1 MKNSWKRSRKKRLV
15 SNTRSLAD
23 DAYAALQS
31 DVQQPSQRSAYARP
45 VTKRSPLGMLFLA
58 AAVFLVLSF
67 VLADFR
73 VIAWALSAVLAVG
86 GAILTRRKQQTQT
99 KDVASQEGSPE
110 NAMEQFLKQAAVRE
124 RISAV
129 TRELEEL
136 QDKFLE
142 LLNEPGRAGR
152 ARKDTQNRM
161 GDLPAAER
169 LSGPND
175 GNGTPAIGS
184 RCRVGGEVRP
194 DHQTGSRNGAI

>member
-1 MKNSWKRSRKKRLV
+1 MRNSWKPSSKKRLA

-23 DAYAALQS
+23 EAYAALQS
-31 DVQQPSQRSAYARP
+31 DVQQPNQRIAALRLP
-45 VTKRSPLGMLFLA
+45 LRKESPLGMLFLA

-99 KDVASQEGSPE
+99 KDVASQEGSSE

-142 LLNEPGRAGR
+142 TFEQIGKKLEERGNMLQTEWDDSSCS
-152 ARKDTQNRM
+152 RK
-161 GDLPAAER
+161 
-169 LSGPND
+169 
-175 GNGTPAIGS
+175 AI
-184 RCRVGGEVRP
+184 RP
-194 DHQTGSRNGAI
+194 E